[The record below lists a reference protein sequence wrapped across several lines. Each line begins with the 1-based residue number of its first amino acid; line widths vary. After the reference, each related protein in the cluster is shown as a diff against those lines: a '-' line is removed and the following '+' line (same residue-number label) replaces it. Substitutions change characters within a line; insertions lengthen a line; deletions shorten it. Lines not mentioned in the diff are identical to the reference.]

1 VGRPWWHDSY
11 WEKGKKQ
18 RRGFQLPRRQL
29 WVWIAVLLL
38 SLILSA
44 GSGGPQKTVITWFLS
59 FVYYLCRILTFTI
72 FLRIILS
79 WFQISRYSMAVR
91 LLDDITEPIL
101 SPLRRIVPMVG
112 MFDIT
117 PLIAFAILYAIPF
130 ILNVVLS

>member
-1 VGRPWWHDSY
+1 MGRPWWHDSY
-11 WEKGKKQ
+11 WEKDKKQ

-44 GSGGPQKTVITWFLS
+44 RGGGSQTTVITWFLS
-59 FVYYLCRILTFTI
+59 FVYYMCRILTFTI

-101 SPLRRIVPMVG
+101 SPLRRIVPRMG

-117 PLIAFAILYAIPF
+117 PLIAFAILYAIPL
-130 ILNVVLS
+130 ILNAVLS

>member
-18 RRGFQLPRRQL
+18 RRGFQLPRRRL

-44 GSGGPQKTVITWFLS
+44 GSGGSQTTAITWFLS
-59 FVYYLCRILTFTI
+59 FVYSLCRILTFTI

-117 PLIAFAILYAIPF
+117 PLIAFAILYAIPL
-130 ILNVVLS
+130 ILNAVLS

>member
-11 WEKGKKQ
+11 WGKGKKQ
-18 RRGFQLPRRQL
+18 RRGFQLPRRRL

-44 GSGGPQKTVITWFLS
+44 GSGGSQTTAITWFLS
-59 FVYYLCRILTFTI
+59 FVYSLCRILTFTI

-117 PLIAFAILYAIPF
+117 PLIAFAILYAIPL
-130 ILNVVLS
+130 ILNAVLS